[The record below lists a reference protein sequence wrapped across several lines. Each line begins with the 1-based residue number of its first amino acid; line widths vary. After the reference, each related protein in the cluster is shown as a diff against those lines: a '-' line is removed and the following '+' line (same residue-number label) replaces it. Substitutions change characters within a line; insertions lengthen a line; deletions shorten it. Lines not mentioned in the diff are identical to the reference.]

1 MQIQCEDSWFL
12 KQIRRLLVS
21 IREGKAGDEVKMITA
36 RIVLNI
42 NNYFRKAR
50 KQGSPLLHTQI
61 R

>member
-12 KQIRRLLVS
+12 KQIRRLLIS
-21 IREGKAGDEVKMITA
+21 IREGKAGDEVKMIAA

-50 KQGSPLLHTQI
+50 KQGSHLLHTQI